1 MFIYDQLDL
10 NPNQEAQVEKIM
22 DDNRKETRDRAAKL
36 QKDMARGIQ
45 PNQQDLR
52 KEAQDRQK
60 ALSDKVDAILTP
72 AQKAQMQQIRSGALG
87 PQMPRGQVY
96 VLRDGKPFRIG
107 VGVGVTD
114 GQQTQVISTKFVRGD
129 VAITSGGPQPK
140 AAAPAGAAALI
151 GGGGGRGPGR

>member
-1 MFIYDQLDL
+1 
-10 NPNQEAQVEKIM
+10 M

-36 QKDMARGIQ
+36 QKDIARGVQ

-72 AQKAQMQQIRSGALG
+72 AQKAKMQQIRSGALG

-96 VLRDGKPFRIG
+96 VLRDGKPVRVG
-107 VGVGVTD
+107 VGVGVSD

-129 VAITSGGPQPK
+129 VAIISGGPQPR
-140 AAAPAGAAALI
+140 AAAPSGAAALGGI
-151 GGGGGRGPGR
+151 GGGGRGPGR